1 MISFPFP
8 DSNTLSKIGYN
19 SFYSQLVRFFRL
31 CNSTND
37 FCIRVKL
44 LYTKLH
50 QRGYSK
56 CILIRYFL
64 KFCSRYPIDIRYGIT
79 DGDTLRHFILQLWI
93 SRSCNVFDYEAIDE
107 AIKPCSMVLDE
118 LYPGE
123 VDAVDSDVSLS
134 ESSYSEPHTLDVQMD
149 EVTDDMTRNMGI
161 VPQPLSNPRNHCYIN
176 SCIQVIYHIF
186 MHYTEDA
193 HFNNN
198 REGYLVKGLV
208 EGIYSDSRASLILNN
223 NELGSTNFMMV
234 LNSEMPMNVL
244 VD

>member
-8 DSNTLSKIGYN
+8 DSNIHSKIGYN

-107 AIKPCSMVLDE
+107 VIKPCSMVLDE

-149 EVTDDMTRNMGI
+149 EVTDDMTRNS
-161 VPQPLSNPRNHCYIN
+161 L
-176 SCIQVIYHIF
+176 F
-186 MHYTEDA
+186 
-193 HFNNN
+193 
-198 REGYLVKGLV
+198 
-208 EGIYSDSRASLILNN
+208 LILKIIVI
-223 NELGSTNFMMV
+223 SIPV
-234 LNSEMPMNVL
+234 YK
-244 VD
+244 